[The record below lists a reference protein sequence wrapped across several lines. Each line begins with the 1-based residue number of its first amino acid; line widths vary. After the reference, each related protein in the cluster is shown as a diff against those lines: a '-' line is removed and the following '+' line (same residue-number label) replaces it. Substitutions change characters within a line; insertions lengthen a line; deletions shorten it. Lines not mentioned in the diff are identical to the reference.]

1 MRGGSEP
8 VLLLH
13 GLGASHA
20 FFLRTLAAPA
30 LAGRAVILPDLP
42 GHGDSEEPG
51 SFSCA
56 MDDLAALMIEMLN
69 WLGVQKVSLV
79 GHSMGGTIALL
90 MAERAPDR
98 VTGLLIA
105 EGNLRPEDA
114 TLSRKLA
121 AMGEEG
127 VRAALP
133 TLIGQFARSGLEG
146 RADDLLYASTL
157 SRCSPGALWRC
168 SAELVRTSDT
178 PGLLDRFLNL
188 PIPRTYVYGE
198 HTSGLEP
205 LIDTLRRHGIRT
217 RMIRGA
223 GHSMMAERPDAFA
236 EVLREHLSPKGC

>member
-1 MRGGSEP
+1 MDLRLIRWPSRAGTLAVRMRAGGGPEP

-13 GLGASHA
+13 GLGASHV
-20 FFLRTLAAPA
+20 FFLPAAAGKA

-42 GHGDSEEPG
+42 GHGDSEDPAG
-51 SFSCA
+51 FACA
-56 MDDLAALMIEMLN
+56 MDDLADLLMELLD
-69 WLGVQKVSLV
+69 WLGLSRVSLV

-133 TLIGQFARSGLEG
+133 TLIGQFARSGLGG

-168 SAELVRTSDT
+168 SAELARTSDT
-178 PGLLDRFLNL
+178 PGLLDRFLYSG
-188 PIPRTYVYGE
+188 PRKLDTKKA
-198 HTSGLEP
+198 
-205 LIDTLRRHGIRT
+205 IDKLQSNHEKETLT
-217 RMIRGA
+217 R
-223 GHSMMAERPDAFA
+223 P
-236 EVLREHLSPKGC
+236 